1 MQAPHPPLLEYYERE
16 ADRRGWLRQLFDCT
30 AVDYDRVERLMALGS
45 GSRYRRLALQRA
57 GLAPG
62 MRVLDVGVGTGL
74 TARQASTIVGEMGRV
89 TGVDP
94 SPGMLERAHLPAN
107 VSLLVGSAESIPA
120 PDACADFLS
129 MGFAL
134 RHIADFSLAFNEF
147 LRVLA
152 PGGRICLLEITRPRG
167 RIAHRLLRTYMRDI
181 VPFVARHVG
190 AKAETPQLM
199 RYYWDTIEACAAPAQ
214 ILEALQAAGFTDV
227 CRHVELGI
235 FSEYRGRR
243 PL

>member
-1 MQAPHPPLLEYYERE
+1 MQAPHPPLLEYYARE
-16 ADRRGWLRQLFDCT
+16 ADRRGWVRQLFDRT
-30 AVDYDRVERLMALGS
+30 AVDYDRIERLMALGS

-57 GLAPG
+57 GLGAG

-74 TARQASTIVGEMGRV
+74 TARQAARLVGEAGKV

-94 SPGMLERAHLPAN
+94 SPGMLERAQLPAN

-120 PDACADFLS
+120 EDGCADFLS

-147 LRVLA
+147 RRVLV
-152 PGGRICLLEITRPRG
+152 PGGRLCLLEITRPQG
-167 RIAHRLLRTYMRDI
+167 RMAHTMLRTYMRDI
-181 VPFVARHVG
+181 VPFLARHVG
-190 AKAETPQLM
+190 ARAETPQLM

-214 ILEALQAAGFTDV
+214 ILEALRSAGFTEV
-227 CRHVELGI
+227 CRYVELGI
-235 FSEYRGRR
+235 FSEYRART